1 MRHSLC
7 LWLTATLVWLCPIQ
21 FSALAQEPTQ
31 VPDIDVRVVRLGEH
45 FTVDLNLYVPVPV
58 SRAWAVLTDFDQ
70 MDKFVPNLVSSEVV
84 ERRDNMLTI
93 RQKGICRFGFFSMNF
108 ESVQEAQLTPQTEI
122 RALGVSGDFKRMDSV
137 MQLKAEGVGTR
148 LTYHAEVQP
157 DFWFPPLIG
166 PALTRRDIAEQFTA
180 MVREMQRRN

>member
-1 MRHSLC
+1 
-7 LWLTATLVWLCPIQ
+7 
-21 FSALAQEPTQ
+21 
-31 VPDIDVRVVRLGEH
+31 
-45 FTVDLNLYVPVPV
+45 
-58 SRAWAVLTDFDQ
+58 
-70 MDKFVPNLVSSEVV
+70 
-84 ERRDNMLTI
+84 
-93 RQKGICRFGFFSMNF
+93 
-108 ESVQEAQLTPQTEI
+108 
-122 RALGVSGDFKRMDSV
+122 VSGDFKRMDSV